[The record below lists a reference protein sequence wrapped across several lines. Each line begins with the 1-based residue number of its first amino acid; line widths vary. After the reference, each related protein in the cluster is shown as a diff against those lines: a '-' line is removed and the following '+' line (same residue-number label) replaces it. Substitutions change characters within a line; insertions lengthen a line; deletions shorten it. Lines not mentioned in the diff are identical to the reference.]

1 MQIRSRGF
9 ETLPVVV
16 KNLLIIN
23 GLFFMATIAL
33 KKMQIDLES
42 LFALHYW
49 ESEKFKVWQFVTH
62 MFMHADIMHLFSNM
76 FALWMF
82 GSILENNF
90 GPKRF
95 LTFYMLCGIGAS
107 FLHMG
112 VLAYNFI
119 ELKQA
124 VAAFDVNP
132 TVKGFSSFLTQ
143 HNIMDP
149 ELNKFLTIWTSS
161 PMEDGFK
168 HVGSKLLHSEFIRI
182 INEPTLGASGAVF
195 GILFAFGYLFPNTE
209 MMLLFIPFPIKA
221 KYFVGAYAL
230 FELYAGFNPTAGDN
244 IAHFAHL
251 GGMLVAFIILKIWN
265 KTHRN
270 HFY

>member
-9 ETLPVVV
+9 ETLPLVV

-23 GLFFMATIAL
+23 GLFFLATNVL
-33 KKMQIDLES
+33 GSMHIDFTS

-49 ESEKFKVWQFVTH
+49 ESEQFKIWQFVTH

-82 GSILENNF
+82 GSILENSF

-112 VLAYNFI
+112 VLAYNFM

-124 VAAFDVNP
+124 MAAFDANP
-132 TVKGFSSFLTQ
+132 TVKGFSSLLTQ
-143 HNIMDP
+143 HNLVLP
-149 ELNKFLTIWTSS
+149 EFNELLSMWTGS
-161 PMEDGFK
+161 PMEEGF
-168 HVGSKLLHSEFIRI
+168 GRNATMLLHQYYSII
-182 INEPTLGASGAVF
+182 INEPTVGASGAVF